1 MPVTFRHPKLGRSKR
16 QRLRL
21 WRLALL
27 LCFTAS
33 LLLGASGLAMGQ
45 ERHAL
50 VAKVDGDIN
59 SVTQRYIER
68 ILEKAVE
75 EGAEIVIFEVDT
87 PGGLLDS
94 TEKIVEALLEDR
106 VPTAVYV
113 SPRGAFAASAGTFIT
128 AAGQFA
134 VMAPGTSIGAAS
146 PVGPGGEELPP
157 TLSDKVRN
165 AVDALVRSVADV
177 RGRNAEELSK
187 TVTEAKTFTAV
198 EAAELGVV
206 DYVADDLSHLLELVH
221 GEEVVLRTAT
231 GADARRQLQT
241 QGHNRAK
248 KRYDLGGA
256 VSRLPCRPQRLVY
269 PHLHR
274 WLGYCH

>member
-1 MPVTFRHPKLGRSKR
+1 MPVIFRQHKLRRAKR
-16 QRLRL
+16 RRLAL

-27 LCFTAS
+27 LSFTAC

-75 EGAEIVIFEVDT
+75 EGAEIVILELDT

-134 VMAPGTSIGAAS
+134 VMAPGTSIGRRI
-146 PVGPGGEELPP
+146 PGGP
-157 TLSDKVRN
+157 
-165 AVDALVRSVADV
+165 
-177 RGRNAEELSK
+177 
-187 TVTEAKTFTAV
+187 
-198 EAAELGVV
+198 
-206 DYVADDLSHLLELVH
+206 
-221 GEEVVLRTAT
+221 
-231 GADARRQLQT
+231 RR
-241 QGHNRAK
+241 
-248 KRYDLGGA
+248 
-256 VSRLPCRPQRLVY
+256 
-269 PHLHR
+269 
-274 WLGYCH
+274 